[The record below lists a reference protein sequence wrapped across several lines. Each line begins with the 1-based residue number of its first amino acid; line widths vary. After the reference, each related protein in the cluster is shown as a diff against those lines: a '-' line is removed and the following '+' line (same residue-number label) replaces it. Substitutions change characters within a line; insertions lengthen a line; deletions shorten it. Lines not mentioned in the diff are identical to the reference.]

1 MEIPEAVIKCLH
13 QMYEQHLENFKNGHQ
28 VPLSE
33 PSDTCITHEIEMHPV
48 PDLARKVVNVS
59 DSLVKG
65 PKTNSA
71 AIKNALARV
80 ANDIGIVL
88 REVENKAG
96 SSTGQCDEE
105 ASTSNSEY
113 TLEEKRTIT
122 ELKICVVDDAF
133 QLIKPLTHLVKIW
146 NDAGGLSKTIGI
158 MEGLLIRCISVRD
171 RINEIKDCI
180 CPVREVDKIWEA
192 LKDMKSSASYLEKIS
207 VELGAMLAQ
216 LVLHPNG
223 IF

>member
-1 MEIPEAVIKCLH
+1 MNELCDCTLNLLKCTIS
-13 QMYEQHLENFKNGHQ
+13 YEPYG
-28 VPLSE
+28 S
-33 PSDTCITHEIEMHPV
+33 PSDRNRV